1 MVFGYFLYFSVICSI
16 TALYIS
22 VIKPVRDTYKPNDII
37 PFPLNEEVINNV
49 ESAMT
54 HTISAD
60 YFYNFLYIDLR
71 DINSLSIYA
80 LYSDLR
86 MFNIMCDS
94 KSCSYGEIRVLTNQ
108 IFKDY
113 ILVGAEFEIPENE
126 IIVELRDKFDTQIN
140 SVTVECNEQLFESLF
155 LFSVGGLKTYYDLFQ
170 HSDKFKDLKLEVER

>member
-1 MVFGYFLYFSVICSI
+1 MVLGYFLYFDVISSI
-16 TALYIS
+16 ATLYIS
-22 VIKPVRDTYKPNDII
+22 EIKPIRGTYKPNDII

-94 KSCSYGEIRVLTNQ
+94 KSYSYGEIRILTNQ

-113 ILVGAEFEIPENE
+113 ILEGAVF
-126 IIVELRDKFDTQIN
+126 
-140 SVTVECNEQLFESLF
+140 
-155 LFSVGGLKTYYDLFQ
+155 
-170 HSDKFKDLKLEVER
+170 